1 MFLERRNS
9 KMGLD
14 MYMSARK
21 HINKINWDL
30 LDRDSDTK
38 YSQATYP
45 QWDNVVDSAG
55 LATLAD
61 REGIYGVDVSV
72 NVCYWRKCN
81 QIHNWFVKNIQG
93 GEDNCGEYYVS
104 KAKIKELETLCTLAI
119 TNKDPNLLPPTEG
132 FFFGGTDIDEW
143 YWRDIEDTRKQLRRL
158 INLPEFEELS
168 FYYQS
173 SW

>member
-1 MFLERRNS
+1 M
-9 KMGLD
+9 
-14 MYMSARK
+14 
-21 HINKINWDL
+21 
-30 LDRDSDTK
+30 
-38 YSQATYP
+38 
-45 QWDNVVDSAG
+45 
-55 LATLAD
+55 ATLAD

-104 KAKIKELETLCTLAI
+104 NTKIKELETLCTLAI